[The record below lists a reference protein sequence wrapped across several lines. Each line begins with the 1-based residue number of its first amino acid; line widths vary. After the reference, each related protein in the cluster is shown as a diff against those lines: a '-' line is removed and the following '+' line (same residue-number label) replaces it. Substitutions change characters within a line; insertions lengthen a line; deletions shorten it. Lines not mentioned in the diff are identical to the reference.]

1 MQHFKK
7 IFVKDFGDADLI
19 TFYDLEL
26 LLFCILAEVANTY
39 VINVGLTPFPIPQ
52 LFCITAE

>member
-7 IFVKDFGDADLI
+7 IFVKDFGDSDLI
-19 TFYDLEL
+19 TFYYFEL
-26 LLFCILAEVANTY
+26 LLFCMLAEVANTY
-39 VINVGLTPFPIPQ
+39 VINVGLTPLPIPQ